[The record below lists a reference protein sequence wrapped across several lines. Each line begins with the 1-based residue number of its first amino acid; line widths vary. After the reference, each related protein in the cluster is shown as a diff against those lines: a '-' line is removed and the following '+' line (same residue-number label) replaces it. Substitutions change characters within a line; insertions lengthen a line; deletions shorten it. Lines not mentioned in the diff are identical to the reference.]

1 MKGPPAPKFHG
12 GAERWRDYGALVL
25 FRLCELYP
33 QQDCLNSLE
42 TRHGFRQVTSMTS
55 GPILHLENVSKSFGG
70 VPAVTDV
77 SLSIRKGEI
86 VGFLGPNGAGKTTS
100 LRMALGYV
108 KPDEG
113 EVRLFGDAPGEAA
126 FGRVGFLPE
135 ERGLYK
141 KQTAREAI
149 AHMARLNGI
158 KRAEAFKRA
167 DDLLERYGLGEAKR
181 KKNKDMSKG
190 MAQKVQLLSAIA
202 HDPEFY
208 ILDEPFSGL
217 DPVNQQVLE
226 SMVREIASRGSTIL
240 FSTHVMEHA
249 ERLCDRIILMSR
261 GGKVFEGSV
270 EEALDHAPRRVI
282 IASENA
288 GLTDIVTP
296 FSEEVTRRD
305 DGSLDILLKR
315 EAQTPD
321 LLENC
326 VEGGVRLTRFEPIR
340 ASLHEAFV
348 ALVGEDVRADL
359 EADAAAD
366 AAALE
371 EVA

>member
-1 MKGPPAPKFHG
+1 
-12 GAERWRDYGALVL
+12 
-25 FRLCELYP
+25 
-33 QQDCLNSLE
+33 
-42 TRHGFRQVTSMTS
+42 MTAD
-55 GPILHLENVSKSFGG
+55 PILHLENVSKTFGG
-70 VPAVTDV
+70 FQAVKDV
-77 SLSIRKGEI
+77 SFSVHSGEI

-113 EVRLFGDAPGEAA
+113 NVRLFGGMPGEAA

-149 AHMARLNGI
+149 AHMARLNGM
-158 KRAEAFKRA
+158 KRSDAFRTA
-167 DDLLERYGLGEAKR
+167 DDLLDRYGLGEAKR

-217 DPVNQQVLE
+217 DPVNQRVLE
-226 SMVREIASRGSTIL
+226 SMVREIASRGRTIL

-249 ERLCDRIILMSR
+249 ERLCDRIVLMSR
-261 GGKVFEGSV
+261 GAKVFDGSV

-282 IASENA
+282 LSSENT
-288 GLTDIVTP
+288 GLADTVTP
-296 FSEEVTRRD
+296 FSEEVIRRD

-315 EAQTPD
+315 DAQTPD
-321 LLENC
+321 LLEKC
-326 VEGGVRLTRFEPIR
+326 VENNVRLTRFEPMR

-348 ALVGEDVRADL
+348 ALVGEEVRADL

-366 AAALE
+366 AAAME
-371 EVA
+371 EVV

>member
-1 MKGPPAPKFHG
+1 MDKNA
-12 GAERWRDYGALVL
+12 
-25 FRLCELYP
+25 
-33 QQDCLNSLE
+33 
-42 TRHGFRQVTSMTS
+42 
-55 GPILHLENVSKSFGG
+55 PILQLDTVSKAFRGTPAVDNVSFE
-70 VPAVTDV
+70 VRP
-77 SLSIRKGEI
+77 GEI

-108 KPDEG
+108 KPDTG
-113 EVRLFGDAPGEAA
+113 SVSLFGGPPGESA

-149 AHMARLNGI
+149 AHMARLNGM
-158 KRAEAFKRA
+158 KRREAFTTA
-167 DDLLERYGLGEAKR
+167 DDMLDRYGLGEAKR

-226 SMVREIASRGSTIL
+226 SMVREIAARGRTIL

-261 GGKVFEGSV
+261 GGKVFDGTVSD
-270 EEALDHAPRRVI
+270 ALDYAPRRVI
-282 IASENA
+282 LASENS
-288 GLTDIVTP
+288 GLAETVTP
-296 FSEEVTRRD
+296 FARDIDRRE
-305 DGSLDILLKR
+305 DGSLDLLLTR
-315 EAQTPD
+315 DAQTPD
-321 LLENC
+321 ILERC
-326 VEGGVRLTRFEPIR
+326 VQAGVRLTRFEPMR

-348 ALVGEDVRADL
+348 ALVGQDALTAD
-359 EADAAAD
+359 ETSMS
-366 AAALE
+366 E